1 MNAFMKSVAWYL
13 IVAMFIIGIAP
24 KVDAAFAPSG
34 QMSLAQVDR
43 AADLQ
48 KIQKV
53 LESKMIRDR
62 LEKLGYSQEEIQ
74 SRLNMLSD
82 QQIHQVALN
91 LDELKVGGDDALGII
106 IALLVIAVL
115 VILILQ
121 LTGHRVIVR

>member
-1 MNAFMKSVAWYL
+1 MNHLMRPVAVYL
-13 IVAMFIIGIAP
+13 VAAMFIIGIAP
-24 KVDAAFAPSG
+24 RVDAAFAPSG
-34 QMSLAQVDR
+34 PMALAQVDR
-43 AADLQ
+43 TADLQ

-62 LEKLGYSQEEIQ
+62 LEQLGYTQEEIQ
-74 SRLNMLSD
+74 ARLGMLSD
-82 QQIHQVALN
+82 QQLHQVALN